1 MKIFCVTKKLPLS
14 PKEIVSVQGKWNFYF
29 NNQWSLKIMCG
40 NKTARHSTLY
50 FLKKLISILVAN
62 QLQWAI
68 LAKTN

>member
-1 MKIFCVTKKLPLS
+1 
-14 PKEIVSVQGKWNFYF
+14 
-29 NNQWSLKIMCG
+29 MCG